1 MHFTFMLHG
10 IEEMMLTG
18 KPAWNVE
25 RTLLTS
31 GTLHALLI
39 SLKEDQ
45 RRVET
50 PHLLPGYQPSWRWKD
65 PPPPPPMREWREQ

>member
-1 MHFTFMLHG
+1 
-10 IEEMMLTG
+10 MMRTG
-18 KPAWNVE
+18 KPAWNVV

-39 SLKEDQ
+39 SQKEDQ

-50 PHLLPGYQPSWRWKD
+50 PQLMVQYQPSRQWKKPLS
-65 PPPPPPMREWREQ
+65 PPLMREWREQ